1 MVKKRLPPTSAY
13 IEDCVYIHKNA
24 RGNKSR
30 NENNRSRVSRKHRV
44 SAVRAAHAMS
54 FRAPDPKG
62 KDAAQERRRQLE
74 EWKARRAS
82 QGAGRTSLGGGARQ
96 PFDSRRGSL
105 SSVASARNSTAT
117 PKTGTTSR
125 LRRSF
130 AGATPASVEQST
142 SGRKSSSIRA
152 PLAPENGS
160 ARRKSAAVGARG
172 SASKSTEK
180 PKSSGKKAMVTR
192 ATPSPPAVGSR
203 DIAHQHD
210 IYPTTHAKKSP
221 PSAGATKLVPSPDA
235 VSAFMA
241 SLRGGAGAHHSP
253 GVARSRPISVSH
265 ESPPEVTTPKSGV
278 SHHRPNTAAVAAYAL
293 SRSGLLSR
301 ASDSP
306 PGPMQTLHES
316 GGKAAALEAARAAR
330 EAHASAAAKAAE
342 LQAKLHAAESEKHR
356 LQSDVA
362 SLGAQMGSLQATS
375 EAQRLEAERAR
386 AEAAE
391 AARALQAAKAAEA
404 AAVEEREFTIEAQAG
419 MLQQMSGE
427 LERAEKSRDEAERS
441 KAAREE
447 KVLKLQAEFDRTAA
461 ELAQKNHQMHQM
473 QLDAGGGFD
482 AARRESLGGGIGRY
496 SLGDSGRRASV
507 SSAGRPS
514 MSHADAEELRAA
526 ESVARQ
532 SQERL
537 LELVAARQAAERDA
551 ADARAAAKQ
560 WETEV
565 GQRRADIE
573 IMQEELEGCLEE
585 ERAERRKA
593 EEEYAK
599 AREKSENLERVVE
612 RRAEE
617 MCALEEKL
625 AAATAATEQ
634 MKASCEERDAL
645 LRDGAAVLEQKE
657 AELDDAAEYALQLQ
671 QQLQAARA
679 EREEARANGTPR
691 KNVARMEAKEAEI
704 REIKV
709 EHESAMANAS
719 RDVETLKRQLMERD
733 ASLAEA
739 SRELQAHE
747 GERSRLE
754 SEVAA
759 SGAALSPVRGQLES
773 TRATLATMRAELDSR
788 DAQLAT
794 ISSQLRQAMSAEK
807 KQTERM
813 RRLEMSLTER
823 EEMVRNMDAQL
834 KAAEETA
841 KSAATAVAERDQFS
855 SLLTQSEATMRDLEA
870 RLSAGEEA
878 NHGELRAAQQAE
890 AAARARAEALAAEV
904 AKEETRTARL
914 VEQLAAAEDAAEME
928 RERRAH
934 VEAEVKEAAA
944 QAEAANM
951 ERVAELEGAMLQI
964 QTEADQRVEEA
975 ESRVASDEAER
986 RLADAE
992 AALAAAQEELESHK
1006 LELAA
1011 AHETLAATDSD
1022 RRRRKSLEAH
1032 QLDARRAV
1040 AEAENRASEARLAF
1054 AEAESRCAELETQVV
1069 KLAADLESERKHT
1082 KLSMETAAKLH
1093 LQKEDAANA
1102 LRAALDAKL
1111 AAAEAAEAA
1120 SRREAERLAG
1130 ELEELKGDAN
1140 LQAQRNEGY
1149 DEELMRMEEELAEA
1163 DEKVAAALAEADDAK
1178 EKADEVEK
1186 ESLNFLGEMSAAI
1199 ADAEKKIAALHKTV
1213 ASRDMKLSQVT
1224 GEVKALKNALRE
1236 REDKLASLEKDQK
1249 DAYDAKLALLRK
1261 THAQELASAKGEV
1274 EGQNVML
1281 EMENQQLVANL
1292 EEKRAKIKSL
1302 QAELSRAVA
1311 KSKQIKD
1318 QSEMAKAA
1326 KAIAEEGRAEAEKA
1340 LRRGTGGEP
1349 SAADARLEARIAG
1362 LEIELADT
1370 KASAAALGHA
1380 MWEHGMRPNDL
1391 NADAA
1396 AALDAFA
1403 GPVAVA
1409 HAAALGTPK
1418 SKILEMTEAAGKIS
1432 FSKIRAGVERRKAE
1446 IKRRS
1451 SLGLDNASTELAS
1464 LRATIATMMEG
1475 SAKKHPA
1482 AVSDETPQLRLTT
1495 SRHSLSRMTFGE
1507 SPSPA
1512 PPRRA
1517 SAAPPLSIPKDAE
1530 NAPPKEA
1537 AVSKNRDSIGSATSI
1552 GSKGSRRESARMATR
1567 RKALRSLQ
1575 SHSAD
1580 SR

>member
-1 MVKKRLPPTSAY
+1 M
-13 IEDCVYIHKNA
+13 
-24 RGNKSR
+24 
-30 NENNRSRVSRKHRV
+30 
-44 SAVRAAHAMS
+44 
-54 FRAPDPKG
+54 
-62 KDAAQERRRQLE
+62 
-74 EWKARRAS
+74 
-82 QGAGRTSLGGGARQ
+82 
-96 PFDSRRGSL
+96 
-105 SSVASARNSTAT
+105 
-117 PKTGTTSR
+117 
-125 LRRSF
+125 
-130 AGATPASVEQST
+130 
-142 SGRKSSSIRA
+142 
-152 PLAPENGS
+152 
-160 ARRKSAAVGARG
+160 
-172 SASKSTEK
+172 
-180 PKSSGKKAMVTR
+180 TR
-192 ATPSPPAVGSR
+192 ATPSPPAAGSH
-203 DIAHQHD
+203 DIAQMHD
-210 IYPTTHAKKSP
+210 IYPITHTKKRS
-221 PSAGATKLVPSPDA
+221 PSAGVTKIVPSPDA

-241 SLRGGAGAHHSP
+241 SLRGGVGAHHSP
-253 GVARSRPISVSH
+253 GVAKSRPISVSH

-278 SHHRPNTAAVAAYAL
+278 SHHRTSTAAVAAYAL

-301 ASDSP
+301 TSDSS
-306 PGPMQTLHES
+306 PGPVQTLPES
-316 GGKAAALEAARAAR
+316 GGKAAALELARTAR
-330 EAHASAAAKAAE
+330 EAHAVAAVKAAE
-342 LQAKLHAAESEKHR
+342 LEAKLHAAESEKHR
-356 LQSDVA
+356 LQSDMA
-362 SLGAQMGSLQATS
+362 SLGAQMGSLQASS
-375 EAQRLEAERAR
+375 EAQRLEAQRAR

-391 AARALQAAKAAEA
+391 ATRALDTAKAAEA
-404 AAVEEREFTIEAQAG
+404 AAVEEREYTIEAQAG

-427 LERAEKSRDEAERS
+427 LERAEEARDEAERS

-447 KVLKLQAEFDRTAA
+447 KVLKLQAEFDRVAA

-473 QLDAGGGFD
+473 QLDGCGGFES
-482 AARRESLGGGIGRY
+482 ARRESLGGGIGRY
-496 SLGDSGRRASV
+496 SIGDSGRR
-507 SSAGRPS
+507 SSLLSSGRPS
-514 MSHADAEELRAA
+514 MTHADAQELRAA
-526 ESVARQ
+526 ETVARQ

-565 GQRRADIE
+565 GQRRADID

-593 EEEYAK
+593 EEEYRK
-599 AREKSENLERVVE
+599 AREKNENLERIVE
-612 RRAEE
+612 QRAEE
-617 MCALEEKL
+617 IYALEEKL
-625 AAATAATEQ
+625 SAATAATERV
-634 MKASCEERDAL
+634 KASCEERDAL

-671 QQLQAARA
+671 QQLQAVQA

-691 KNVARMEAKEAEI
+691 KNVARVEAKEAEI
-704 REIKV
+704 RELKA
-709 EHESAMANAS
+709 EHDVAMVNAS
-719 RDVETLKRQLMERD
+719 RDVEALKKQLTERD

-739 SRELQAHE
+739 SRELRARE
-747 GERSRLE
+747 GERCRLK
-754 SEVAA
+754 SEVEAR
-759 SGAALSPVRGQLES
+759 GAALSPVRGELES
-773 TRATLATMRAELDSR
+773 MRATLATMRADLDSR

-794 ISSQLRQAMSAEK
+794 VSSQLRQAMSAEK

-813 RRLEMSLTER
+813 HRLEMSLTER

-841 KSAATAVAERDQFS
+841 ESAATAAAERDQFS
-855 SLLTQSEATMRDLEA
+855 SLLTQNEATMRDLEA
-870 RLSAGEEA
+870 RLAAGEA

-890 AAARARAEALAAEV
+890 AVARARAEALAAEV
-904 AKEETRTARL
+904 AKEETRAARL
-914 VEQLAAAEDAAEME
+914 VEQLAAAEDTAEME
-928 RERRAH
+928 RERRLR
-934 VEAEVKEAAA
+934 VEAETQEAAA

-975 ESRVASDEAER
+975 ESRVAGDEAER

-992 AALAAAQEELESHK
+992 ASLAAAREELESHK

-1022 RRRRKSLEAH
+1022 RRRRVSLEAH

-1040 AEAENRASEARLAF
+1040 AEAENRASAARLAF
-1054 AEAESRCAELETQVV
+1054 AEAESRSAELETKVV

-1102 LRAALDAKL
+1102 LRASLDAKL
-1111 AAAEAAEAA
+1111 AAAEAAEAS

-1140 LQAQRNEGY
+1140 LQAQRNEGH
-1149 DEELMRMEEELAEA
+1149 DEELMRMEEQLAEA
-1163 DEKVAAALAEADDAK
+1163 DEKVAAALAEADEAK

-1224 GEVKALKNALRE
+1224 GEMKALKNALSE
-1236 REDKLASLEKDQK
+1236 REDKLASLEKDHK
-1249 DAYDAKLALLRK
+1249 DAHDAELASLRK
-1261 THAQELASAKGEV
+1261 AHAEDLASAKGEV

-1281 EMENQQLVANL
+1281 EMENQQLVASL
-1292 EEKRAKIKSL
+1292 EEKRVKIKSL

-1326 KAIAEEGRAEAEKA
+1326 KAIAEEGRAEAERA
-1340 LRRGTGGEP
+1340 LRRRSGGKP
-1349 SAADARLEARIAG
+1349 FSTDSRVEARIDG
-1362 LEIELADT
+1362 LEKELADA
-1370 KASAAALGHA
+1370 KASAAALGLA
-1380 MWEHGMRPNDL
+1380 MWEHGMRPKDL
-1391 NADAA
+1391 DSDAA
-1396 AALDAFA
+1396 AALEEFA
-1403 GPVAVA
+1403 GPVAA
-1409 HAAALGTPK
+1409 THAAALGTPK
-1418 SKILEMTEAAGKIS
+1418 SKILQMTEAAGKIS

-1475 SAKKHPA
+1475 SAKKQPSA
-1482 AVSDETPQLRLTT
+1482 SSDETPVPQRQPS

-1512 PPRRA
+1512 PRRRA
-1517 SAAPPLSIPKDAE
+1517 SVAPLTSVPKDAE

-1537 AVSKNRDSIGSATSI
+1537 AASKSRDSIGSATSI

-1575 SHSAD
+1575 SHSAAA
-1580 SR
+1580 R

>member
-1 MVKKRLPPTSAY
+1 M
-13 IEDCVYIHKNA
+13 
-24 RGNKSR
+24 
-30 NENNRSRVSRKHRV
+30 ENNRSRVSRKHRV

-82 QGAGRTSLGGGARQ
+82 QGAGRTSLGGSARQ

-142 SGRKSSSIRA
+142 SGRKSSSVRA

-160 ARRKSAAVGARG
+160 IRRKSAAVGLRG
-172 SASKSTEK
+172 SASKSIEK
-180 PKSSGKKAMVTR
+180 PKSSGKKATVTR
-192 ATPSPPAVGSR
+192 ATPSPPEVGSR

-278 SHHRPNTAAVAAYAL
+278 SHHRPNTAALAAYAL
-293 SRSGLLSR
+293 SRSGLISR

-330 EAHASAAAKAAE
+330 EAHAAAAAKAAE
-342 LQAKLHAAESEKHR
+342 LQAKLQAAESEKHR

-386 AEAAE
+386 AEAAD

-617 MCALEEKL
+617 MYALEEKL

-739 SRELQAHE
+739 SRELQARE

-773 TRATLATMRAELDSR
+773 TRATLATMRSELDLR

-870 RLSAGEEA
+870 RLAAGEEA

-934 VEAEVKEAAA
+934 VEAEVEEAAA
-944 QAEAANM
+944 QAEAAKM

-1011 AHETLAATDSD
+1011 AHETLALTDSD

-1111 AAAEAAEAA
+1111 AAASAAA

-1149 DEELMRMEEELAEA
+1149 DEELVRMEEELAEA

-1236 REDKLASLEKDQK
+1236 REDKVASLEKDQK
-1249 DAYDAKLALLRK
+1249 DAYDAKLALVRK

-1281 EMENQQLVANL
+1281 EMENQQLVASL

-1326 KAIAEEGRAEAEKA
+1326 KAVAEEGRAEAEKA

-1380 MWEHGMRPNDL
+1380 MWEHGMRPKDL
-1391 NADAA
+1391 DADAA
-1396 AALDAFA
+1396 AALEAFA

-1409 HAAALGTPK
+1409 HAAAMGTPK

-1482 AVSDETPQLRLTT
+1482 AGSDETPQLRLTT

-1517 SAAPPLSIPKDAE
+1517 SAAPPPSIPKDAE

>member
-1 MVKKRLPPTSAY
+1 
-13 IEDCVYIHKNA
+13 
-24 RGNKSR
+24 
-30 NENNRSRVSRKHRV
+30 
-44 SAVRAAHAMS
+44 MS

-62 KDAAQERRRQLE
+62 KEAAQERRRQLE

-105 SSVASARNSTAT
+105 SSFASARNSTTT

-130 AGATPASVEQST
+130 AGATPASAEQST
-142 SGRKSSSIRA
+142 SGRTSSSVRA

-160 ARRKSAAVGARG
+160 VRRKSAALGARG

-180 PKSSGKKAMVTR
+180 PKSSGKKATVTR

-203 DIAHQHD
+203 GIAHQHD
-210 IYPTTHAKKSP
+210 IYPTTHDEKSP

-278 SHHRPNTAAVAAYAL
+278 SHHRPNAAAVAAFAL

-306 PGPMQTLHES
+306 PGPMQTLPDS

-330 EAHASAAAKAAE
+330 EAHAAAAAKAAE
-342 LQAKLHAAESEKHR
+342 LEAKLQAAESEKHK

-375 EAQRLEAERAR
+375 EAQRLEAQRAR

-391 AARALQAAKAAEA
+391 AARALEAAKAAEA

-419 MLQQMSGE
+419 MLQQLSGE

-447 KVLKLQAEFDRTAA
+447 KVLKVQAEFDRTAA
-461 ELAQKNHQMHQM
+461 ELAQKNHQLHQM

-482 AARRESLGGGIGRY
+482 SARRESLGGGIGRY
-496 SLGDSGRRASV
+496 SLGDSGRRSSV
-507 SSAGRPS
+507 YSAGRPS
-514 MSHADAEELRAA
+514 MSHADAEQLRAA
-526 ESVARQ
+526 ENVARQ

-565 GQRRADIE
+565 GQRRADLE

-599 AREKSENLERVVE
+599 ARAKSENLERVVE
-612 RRAEE
+612 QRAEE
-617 MCALEEKL
+617 IYALEEKL
-625 AAATAATEQ
+625 TAATAATEQ

-671 QQLQAARA
+671 QQLQAAQA

-704 REIKV
+704 REIKA

-719 RDVETLKRQLMERD
+719 REVETLKLQLVERD

-739 SRELQAHE
+739 SRELRARE

-759 SGAALSPVRGQLES
+759 RGAALSPVRGQLES

-788 DAQLAT
+788 DAQLVTVSA
-794 ISSQLRQAMSAEK
+794 QLRQAMSAEK

-870 RLSAGEEA
+870 RLAAGEA

-914 VEQLAAAEDAAEME
+914 VEELATAEDAAEME
-928 RERRAH
+928 RERRAQ
-934 VEAEVKEAAA
+934 VEAEAQEAAA
-944 QAEAANM
+944 QAAAANM

-975 ESRVASDEAER
+975 ESRVATEEAER

-992 AALAAAQEELESHK
+992 AALAAAREELESHK

-1069 KLAADLESERKHT
+1069 KLAADLEGERKHT

-1102 LRAALDAKL
+1102 LRAALEAKL
-1111 AAAEAAEAA
+1111 SAAEAAEAA

-1130 ELEELKGDAN
+1130 ELDELKGDAN

-1178 EKADEVEK
+1178 AKADEVEK

-1236 REDKLASLEKDQK
+1236 REDKLASLERDQK
-1249 DAYDAKLALLRK
+1249 DAYDAKLALVRK
-1261 THAQELASAKGEV
+1261 THAEELASAKGEV

-1281 EMENQQLVANL
+1281 EMENQQLVASL

-1311 KSKQIKD
+1311 KSKQLKD

-1326 KAIAEEGRAEAEKA
+1326 KTIAEEGRAEAEKA
-1340 LRRGTGGEP
+1340 LRRGTGGQP
-1349 SAADARLEARIAG
+1349 FAADARLEARIDV
-1362 LEIELADT
+1362 LEKELADT
-1370 KASAAALGHA
+1370 KASAAALGRA
-1380 MWEHGMRPNDL
+1380 MWEHGMRPKDL
-1391 NADAA
+1391 DADAA
-1396 AALDAFA
+1396 AALEAFA

-1464 LRATIATMMEG
+1464 LRATIATMMES

-1482 AVSDETPQLRLTT
+1482 AGSDETPAPQRPTS

-1517 SAAPPLSIPKDAE
+1517 SAAPLPSVPTDAE

-1537 AVSKNRDSIGSATSI
+1537 AASKSRDSIGSATSI

-1575 SHSAD
+1575 SHSAAA
-1580 SR
+1580 R